1 MVNVFSLP
9 EDTAQCLQFHLPFER
24 ERVGWR
30 FPPHSSP
37 WGFSLDY
44 LHVWKW
50 HHNPAFKRP
59 QESSCAEEMQ
69 WEGWWWDLQILAFD
83 VFPLMSWCWGWQPL
97 KSLEIPLDFT
107 ETGGSLCP
115 LGARIQVWCL
125 EWLSNYLDSAPSS
138 LGKDPRMVIL
148 RPVEQGAHRQL
159 IAVFHFSI
167 N

>member
-107 ETGGSLCP
+107 ETGGSLWELEYTCDVWNDFP
-115 LGARIQVWCL
+115 ITLTLHPHPWERTLG
-125 EWLSNYLDSAPSS
+125 WLF
-138 LGKDPRMVIL
+138 LGQWSRGL
-148 RPVEQGAHRQL
+148 TG
-159 IAVFHFSI
+159 S
-167 N
+167 